1 MMRRIYNLGAIL
13 VAIGVVTSTLF
24 AQQAQKPLTNDSV
37 ITMVKGGVP
46 ESIVVSTIQTHPSKF
61 DISPNGLIALHKA
74 GITQPE
80 MDAIVAAASGGGSP
94 SAPAPAA
101 AASNPAVTPSAPTT
115 VAPPNAA
122 APASAAASP
131 NPTPAA
137 PASKSRLPN
146 VAVIQDGASQQI
158 ALEKTQ
164 LAQTKT
170 KPTSMTSLA
179 ADSALTQQVMQAGV
193 STATMSV
200 ASHINSG
207 VGSSTVQEAG
217 GIFSGIMSQ
226 RKPTVTYVWAIP
238 NPASTTVLQTTSP
251 TLAVNYSNTPG
262 VNPDDFEPAIVKLT
276 PAQNA
281 IRIVG
286 ATQGKADAQSSPAAD
301 WQIYSNFLEERVPLN
316 LQKAKPGMYQI
327 SAKSGLFPGEYA
339 VVLRPVSKAMKF
351 SGGDV
356 ARAQGDGLMFDA
368 VWSFRVSDDAQ

>member
-1 MMRRIYNLGAIL
+1 
-13 VAIGVVTSTLF
+13 
-24 AQQAQKPLTNDSV
+24 
-37 ITMVKGGVP
+37 VKGSVP
-46 ESIVVSTIQTHPSKF
+46 ESVVISTIQTNPSKF
-61 DISPNGLIALHKA
+61 DISPNSIIALHKA
-74 GITQPE
+74 GVTQGE
-80 MDAIVAAASGGGSP
+80 LDAIIAAASGGVP
-94 SAPAPAA
+94 SAPSPAPAA
-101 AASNPAVTPSAPTT
+101 RNPALTPNATPPANGGAPSAPSP
-115 VAPPNAA
+115 APAVGNPAPIPNATPPVNAATPSSSSA
-122 APASAAASP
+122 AP
-131 NPTPAA
+131 
-137 PASKSRLPN
+137 PASKSRMPN
-146 VAVIQDGASQQI
+146 VTVIQDGASQQI

-179 ADSALTQQVMQAGV
+179 ADSALTQQVLQAGI
-193 STATMSV
+193 STATMS
-200 ASHINSG
+200 AATHINSG
-207 VGSSTVQEAG
+207 IGGSTMQEAG
-217 GIFSGIMSQ
+217 GIFSGMLSQ

-238 NPASTTVLQTTSP
+238 SPASNMVLQTTSP

-276 PAQNA
+276 PSQNA

-316 LQKAKPGMYQI
+316 SQKTKPGMYQI

-339 VVLRPVSKAMKF
+339 VVLRPVSKSMKF